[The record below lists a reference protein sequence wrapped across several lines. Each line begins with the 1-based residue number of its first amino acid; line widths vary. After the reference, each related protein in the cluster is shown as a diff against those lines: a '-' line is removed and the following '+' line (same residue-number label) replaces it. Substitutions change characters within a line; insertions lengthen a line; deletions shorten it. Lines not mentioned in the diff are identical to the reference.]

1 METKKW
7 YQSKAIWMGIITAVI
22 GAVETICRLFG
33 VDLNTV
39 WWFGI
44 IVSILGACGIYGRV
58 NTTTKIEK

>member
-7 YQSKAIWMGIITAVI
+7 YQSKTIWMGIVTAVI

-33 VDLNTV
+33 VDLSTV

-44 IVSILGACGIYGRV
+44 VVFILGACGIYGRV
-58 NTTTKIEK
+58 NTTTKIGK